1 MIPLFEIKRSTIAGK
16 GVFAI
21 QNIYRNKT
29 ITFLDGELCSL
40 REIIKRVK
48 EGDEHISDPLA
59 VAEEE
64 YIDLDEISR
73 TFNHSC
79 NPNAFIRG
87 KNELVALK
95 DIKKGQEITY
105 DYSTTMSEDENK
117 IKRLGWSLWNCVCHC
132 GSPHCRGI
140 IDQFETLPQNTRYF
154 YLHNKLVPEF
164 ILRMHGNTIGPEN
177 MHRQVANARS
187 DSDGKSC

>member
-21 QNIYRNKT
+21 QDIKQGQN

-48 EGDEHISDPLA
+48 EGNEHISDPLA

-64 YIDLDEISR
+64 YIDLDEVSR

-95 DIKKGQEITY
+95 YIKKGQEITY
-105 DYSTTMSEDENK
+105 DYSTTMNEDEDK
-117 IKRLGWSLWNCVCHC
+117 IKQLGWSLWTCACHC
-132 GSPHCRGI
+132 GSSNCRGT
-140 IDQFETLPQNTRYF
+140 IDQFQTLPEEIQHYYLQNKF
-154 YLHNKLVPEF
+154 VPDFVQRMF
-164 ILRMHGNTIGPEN
+164 ITTLYKENTGE
-177 MHRQVANARS
+177 HVANAIS
-187 DSDGKSC
+187 ND